1 MTKWPETEAV
11 KKLSLEISQISQENA
26 FARVSFLIKL
36 QAKTC
41 NFIRKETQAQM
52 FSCEFCKNFKNTFFH
67 RTHYDVV
74 LLFLLLTLNI
84 FCTFFSR
91 VSVVDFEQLNVSW
104 FVWTIKDLFL
114 SRWISS
120 LFIPS
125 RFLHSVV
132 GLWRELVETIAKDV
146 GGWGLTPLEGI
157 PLFRGTPQTA
167 WSHFSFHVQNI
178 PRLLKTFLSSRQ
190 IFFPLKILQLFVT
203 LYFPVT

>member
-1 MTKWPETEAV
+1 MQVFQGFYISYSPCSFHSTLIRIVMTKWPETEAVVQGCSV

-26 FARVSFLIKL
+26 CARISFLIKL

-41 NFIRKETQAQM
+41 NFIRKETQTQM

-84 FCTFFSR
+84 FYTFFSR

-114 SRWISS
+114 SR
-120 LFIPS
+120 
-125 RFLHSVV
+125 
-132 GLWRELVETIAKDV
+132 
-146 GGWGLTPLEGI
+146 
-157 PLFRGTPQTA
+157 
-167 WSHFSFHVQNI
+167 
-178 PRLLKTFLSSRQ
+178 
-190 IFFPLKILQLFVT
+190 
-203 LYFPVT
+203 

>member
-1 MTKWPETEAV
+1 MRISQHFWPKEGRFYWREKVTPIIRGYFFGASTRRTLTTHVFQGFYISYSPCSFHSTLIRVLMTKWPETEPV

-84 FCTFFSR
+84 FCTFFLE
-91 VSVVDFEQLNVSW
+91 FLLLTLN
-104 FVWTIKDLFL
+104 
-114 SRWISS
+114 
-120 LFIPS
+120 
-125 RFLHSVV
+125 
-132 GLWRELVETIAKDV
+132 
-146 GGWGLTPLEGI
+146 
-157 PLFRGTPQTA
+157 
-167 WSHFSFHVQNI
+167 N
-178 PRLLKTFLSSRQ
+178 
-190 IFFPLKILQLFVT
+190 
-203 LYFPVT
+203 